1 MIAAELAATVVVAF
15 AESGVQASDWLDRV
29 GKVLSLADY
38 NTRVVL
44 FAATVLGAA
53 AGLVGSF
60 ALLRKRSLLGDAISH
75 ATLPGIALAWLVAVQ
90 AGFSGRS
97 LPLLLVGAALAGV
110 LGALVIVAIRRTT
123 RLPDDAALAV
133 VLGVFFGAGLTLM
146 GIVQQVPGGQA
157 AGIEGFIYGKT
168 ASLVWNDAVV
178 ILVSGVL
185 LAVASLAAFKEL
197 RLICFDEG
205 FAQSQGYP
213 VLLLD
218 IGLMSMI
225 VLVAIVGLQGVGL
238 ILMIALLVI
247 PPAAAR
253 FWTEDMRVVM
263 GLAALIGALSAA
275 VGALASAVWADLP
288 SGAVIVLVAAA
299 LFLFSLLFGT
309 ARGQVPRW
317 RAQRQLTRRIDRQH
331 LLRAIFEL
339 CEADSAAT
347 LAGGVRFTKPQ
358 SLARIEAMRS
368 WTLAGLRRI
377 VRRAAADGLLVESA
391 PDSVRLTEAGTVE
404 AAREVREH
412 RLWETYLIAY
422 AEVAPS
428 RVDRGADAIEHVL
441 DPVVIARLEQQ
452 LGDRLPQLAIPVS
465 PHTIR

>member
-1 MIAAELAATVVVAF
+1 MKGEEHFAPLMAVADSAA
-15 AESGVQASDWLDRV
+15 GWLDRL
-29 GKVLSLADY
+29 GRVLSLADY

-60 ALLRKRSLLGDAISH
+60 ALLRKRALLGDAISH
-75 ATLPGIALAWLVAVQ
+75 ATLPGIALAWLIAVQ

-97 LPLLLVGAALAGV
+97 LPLLLVGAAVAGV

-123 RLPDDAALAV
+123 RLQDDAALAV
-133 VLGVFFGAGLTLM
+133 VLGVFFGAGLSLM

-157 AGIEGFIYGKT
+157 AGLESFIYGKT
-168 ASLVWNDAVV
+168 ASLVWNDALM
-178 ILVSGVL
+178 ILASGIV

-218 IGLMSMI
+218 IGLMAMI

-253 FWTEDMRVVM
+253 FWTEDMRGVM

-275 VGALASAVWADLP
+275 LGALASAVWADLP
-288 SGAVIVLVAAA
+288 SGAVIVLVAAG
-299 LFLFSLLFGT
+299 LFLFSLAFGGS
-309 ARGQVPRW
+309 RGQVPRW
-317 RAQRQLTRRIDRQH
+317 LEQRRLTRRIDRQH
-331 LLRAIFEL
+331 LLRALYEL
-339 CEADSAAT
+339 CEADPPAGAAS
-347 LAGGVRFTKPQ
+347 GGLFQKAQ

-368 WTLAGLRRI
+368 WTLAELRNI
-377 VRRAAADGLLVESA
+377 VRKAAADGLVVATA
-391 PDSVRLTEAGTVE
+391 PDAIRLTEAGTVE

-412 RLWETYLIAY
+412 RLWETYLMAY
-422 AEVAPS
+422 ADVAPS

-441 DPVVIARLEQQ
+441 DPVVIARLEQE
-452 LGDRLPQLAIPVS
+452 LGDRLPRLAVPES
-465 PHTIR
+465 PHRIR